1 MQFSWLAVALLALVV
16 IVGAV
21 VGIRQN
27 GGTVQRRATVLSF
40 AVLAAA
46 GLVSCIVIPLLGLTS
61 LIPLFALMSFVLPL
75 AVYAAIVSTSNEP
88 VQATQSRSVRTGSM
102 NPAHARVAR
111 IEPLMVSF
119 KEDEAAPAVSSRRT
133 RFIAPVEEV
142 VGEGAPS
149 RTSVVKPSQVPETVP
164 TVDSEALRAVQEE
177 QAKQPAQS
185 ETMDARAVVV
195 SYPPPLGEVKSKHS
209 KLDDVAETPARE
221 TELPAVSA
229 PVEVSVEPAPA
240 PVPVPQPVEPAP
252 APMPQLAVEPV
263 QQSEPARPT
272 SETCFS
278 KAAALKDKGAHA
290 VAARLFAESAALA
303 DDESGRRRA
312 RFEELACYVKA
323 GQPDRAR
330 TLATELREQSQVM
343 TKVERIKLDAVTRML

>member
-119 KEDEAAPAVSSRRT
+119 KEDEAAPAVPSRRT

-185 ETMDARAVVV
+185 EIMDARATVM
-195 SYPPPLGEVKSKHS
+195 SYPPPLGEVKPKHS
-209 KLDDVAETPARE
+209 KLDDGAETLARE

-240 PVPVPQPVEPAP
+240 PVPQTVESAP

-303 DDESGRRRA
+303 EDESGRRRA

>member
-40 AVLAAA
+40 AVLAVA
-46 GLVSCIVIPLLGLTS
+46 GLVSCVIIPLLGLTS

-75 AVYAAIVSTSNEP
+75 AVYAAIVSTSNEQA
-88 VQATQSRSVRTGSM
+88 QATQSRSVRAGSM

-111 IEPLMVSF
+111 REPRMVSL
-119 KEDEAAPAVSSRRT
+119 KEDEAASVMPSRRT
-133 RFIAPVEEV
+133 RFIAPFEEAV
-142 VGEGAPS
+142 DEG
-149 RTSVVKPSQVPETVP
+149 TSIWASVAKPPQVPETVP
-164 TVDSEALRAVQEE
+164 TVDGEAFKAAQEE
-177 QAKQPAQS
+177 RAKQPVQS
-185 ETMDARAVVV
+185 ETIDVRAVVV

-209 KLDDVAETPARE
+209 KLDDVTETPARE
-221 TELPAVSA
+221 TELVTVSA
-229 PVEVSVEPAPA
+229 PVEMPCPVVEPTPA
-240 PVPVPQPVEPAP
+240 PQPIAAEPV
-252 APMPQLAVEPV
+252 PQLAVEPV
-263 QQSEPARPT
+263 QQPEPAPST

-278 KAAALKDKGAHA
+278 KATTLKDKGAHA

-303 DDESGRRRA
+303 DNESGRRRA